1 MSSYGYQWSRCDS
14 SGAAC
19 SALAGE
25 TAANHSVGS
34 ADGGHTLRAA
44 VTASNSSG
52 SAVAVSSPTAV
63 VAAALTAPTNVSA
76 PAISGTASVGST
88 LTAGTGSWSSS
99 PTSYAYQWT
108 RCDGSGGACS
118 AISGGSTSTYAAVTA
133 DASATLRV
141 TVMATNAAG
150 TATASS
156 TQTAV
161 IQGVPA
167 PNLSGLWWAANSPF
181 NLPIP
186 STATIDPN
194 SGNWVNMLY
203 NSTAVNSIWVNSTA
217 WTTTVYHANSSTP
230 VSTVSIA
237 NTGKHIKIPL
247 QAGWV
252 ASPDGDSHIAIVD
265 DTTGC
270 EYEFQAFNVAS
281 LASHSAAVFRV
292 GTGSGAHVA
301 DAGVTG
307 GEMSLLAGLIT
318 PRDVASGSIKHAL
331 RMGTPVN
338 SSSYRLPATRS
349 DGGVSGGIPEGAL
362 IRLDPTLDLTPYNLS
377 PFQLMFARAL
387 QQYGAY
393 NDDNTGSLTVY
404 AESTSDGSSYSPS
417 INGLPKSLVLKLQVM
432 NPVYSSVALDTNSAP
447 GCSNPY

>member
-1 MSSYGYQWSRCDS
+1 
-14 SGAAC
+14 
-19 SALAGE
+19 
-25 TAANHSVGS
+25 
-34 ADGGHTLRAA
+34 
-44 VTASNSSG
+44 
-52 SAVAVSSPTAV
+52 
-63 VAAALTAPTNVSA
+63 
-76 PAISGTASVGST
+76 
-88 LTAGTGSWSSS
+88 
-99 PTSYAYQWT
+99 
-108 RCDGSGGACS
+108 
-118 AISGGSTSTYAAVTA
+118 
-133 DASATLRV
+133 
-141 TVMATNAAG
+141 MATNAAG

-156 TQTAV
+156 SQTAV

-167 PNLSGLWWAANSPF
+167 PNVSGLWWATNSPF

-186 STATIDPN
+186 STATVDPN
-194 SGNWVNMLY
+194 SSNWVSMLY
-203 NSTAVNSIWVNSTA
+203 NNASVNSIWVNSTA
-217 WTTTVYHANSSTP
+217 WTTTVYHANSTTP
-230 VSTVSIA
+230 IATVSIA

-252 ASPDGDSHIAIVD
+252 TSPDSDAHIAIVD

-270 EYEFQAFNVAS
+270 EYEFQGFSVSS
-281 LASHSAAVFRV
+281 LASHSAAVFHV
-292 GTGSGAHVA
+292 GTGSGSHAA

-307 GEMSLLAGLIT
+307 GEMSVLAGLIT

-331 RMGTPVN
+331 RLGTPVN

-362 IRLDPTLDLTPYNLS
+362 IRLDPTLDLTSYNLS

-404 AESTSDGSSYSPS
+404 AESTSDGSTYAQT

-432 NPVYSSVALDTNSAP
+432 APLYSSVTLDSNSAV

>member
-1 MSSYGYQWSRCDS
+1 VSSYGYQWSRCDS
-14 SGAAC
+14 AGASC
-19 SALAGE
+19 SALPGE
-25 TAANHSVGS
+25 TAANHGVVT
-34 ADGGHTLRAA
+34 ADGGHTLRAT
-44 VTASNSSG
+44 VTASNSTG

-63 VAAALTAPTNVSA
+63 VAAALSAPTSVSA
-76 PAISGTASVGST
+76 PTISGTASVGST

-108 RCDGSGGACS
+108 RCDASGGACS
-118 AISGGSTSTYAAVTA
+118 AISGAYASTYAAATA

-161 IQGVPA
+161 IQGVSA

-181 NLPIP
+181 NLAIP
-186 STATIDPN
+186 STATVDPN
-194 SGNWVNMLY
+194 SSNWVNMLY
-203 NSTAVNSIWVNSTA
+203 NNGSVNSIWVNSTA
-217 WTTTVYHANSSTP
+217 WTTTVYHASSTTP
-230 VSTVSIA
+230 IATVSIA

-252 ASPDGDSHIAIVD
+252 ASPDSDAHMAIID

-270 EYEFQAFNVAS
+270 EYEFQGFSVSS

-292 GTGSGAHVA
+292 GTGSGSHVA

-307 GEMSLLAGLIT
+307 GEMSVLAGLIT

-362 IRLDPTLDLTPYNLS
+362 IRLDPTLDLTSYNLS

-404 AESTSDGSSYSPS
+404 AESTSDGSTYAQT

-432 NPVYSSVALDTNSAP
+432 APLYSSVTLDSNSAV

>member
-1 MSSYGYQWSRCDS
+1 VSSYGYQWSSCDS

-25 TAANHSVGS
+25 TAANHSVGT
-34 ADGGHTLRAA
+34 ADGGHTLRAT
-44 VTASNSSG
+44 VTASNSTG
-52 SAVAVSSPTAV
+52 SAVAVSAPTAV
-63 VAAALTAPTNVSA
+63 VAAALSAPTNLSA

-99 PTSYAYQWT
+99 PTSYGYQWT
-108 RCDGSGGACS
+108 RCDSSGGACS
-118 AISGGSTSTYAAVTA
+118 AISGASASTYAAATA

-156 TQTAV
+156 AQTAA
-161 IQGVPA
+161 IQGVSA
-167 PNLSGLWWAANSPF
+167 PNLSGLWWAASSPF

-203 NSTAVNSIWVNSTA
+203 QSSAVNSIWVNSTA
-217 WTTTVYHANSSTP
+217 WTTTVYHATSSTP
-230 VSTVSIA
+230 VSTFSIA
-237 NTGKHIKIPL
+237 NTGKHIKVPF
-247 QAGWV
+247 QPGWV
-252 ASPDGDSHIAIVD
+252 GSPDSDAHIAIID
-265 DTTGC
+265 DATSC
-270 EYEFQAFNVAS
+270 EYEFQGFNLSS
-281 LASHSAAVFRV
+281 LASHSVAVFRV
-292 GTGSGAHVA
+292 ATGSGAHAA

-307 GEMSLLAGLIT
+307 GEMSVIAGLIT

-377 PFQLMFARAL
+377 AFQLMFARAL

-404 AESTSDGSSYSPS
+404 AESTSDGSSYSPA

-432 NPVYSSVALDTNSAP
+432 SPLYSSVQLDTNSAV